1 MGYLN
6 ENLKRRPYFLVA
18 IACLFFVANC
28 KTTNVDRP
36 SLLSNTENEPA
47 TFEPEFFPIQGPT
60 EAIPRN
66 RTITK
71 NYFYGAEL
79 LNKILQTKTQNSAFE
94 ANWLHFGIWGSMRA
108 GESIDGTDLQFAAT
122 LKDMAFDYLEEGLSW
137 LPASL
142 RTYYIENI
150 RRDRDLIKTL
160 GKIVQ
165 EALAGGNL
173 RVANEIMG
181 LTHRYIKMLG
191 CDDSQNSENLERF
204 LSTFEYRHD
213 RQAPISEIWQGLLN
227 DIPLLTKGKP
237 HTFGQDALARAYW
250 AYHQARYER
259 DPVIRSQMMHY
270 GNLLIAIH
278 EQFVLQTYISGA
290 IGILDPA
297 SSVYRKAATVFA
309 LDIGVPDQDFKGVSR
324 IGEGLKRYPLRNGFS
339 SANFSKNLMQFSWP
353 PLVELAKVTGIDKY
367 AGRGAT
373 DWKDYK
379 TRVHLIAGMIRTL
392 QTQQVIASYP
402 FTGPHPQPTLTCK

>member
-1 MGYLN
+1 MGQMIKSRQVFFSLSMSICW
-6 ENLKRRPYFLVA
+6 LFLGS
-18 IACLFFVANC
+18 C
-28 KTTNVDRP
+28 KTPAVDR
-36 SLLSNTENEPA
+36 SNLMDSAANKPITLK
-47 TFEPEFFPIQGPT
+47 PEFFPIQGPS

-79 LNKILQTKTQNSAFE
+79 LNKILSGKGQDGSFD

-108 GESIDGTDLQFAAT
+108 GESIDGTDLQFAAN
-122 LKDMAFDYLEEGLSW
+122 LKDMAFDYLEDSLSW
-137 LPASL
+137 LPAGP
-142 RTYYIENI
+142 RNNYIESI
-150 RRDRDLIKTL
+150 RKDRELIKTL

-165 EALAGGNL
+165 EALAGGNQ

-181 LTHRYIKMLG
+181 LTDRYLKMLG
-191 CDDSQNSENLERF
+191 CDNSPNQDGLERF

-213 RQAPISEIWQGLLN
+213 RKAPMSEIWLGLLR
-227 DIPLLTKGKP
+227 DIPLLSKGKP
-237 HTFGQDALARAYW
+237 HNFGQDALARAYW
-250 AYHQARYER
+250 AYHQARFEK
-259 DPVIRSQMMHY
+259 DPLIRSQMMHY

-309 LDIGVPDQDFKGVSR
+309 LDIGVPEEGFKGVSR
-324 IGEGLKRYPLRNGFS
+324 IGEGLKRYPLRNGFV
-339 SANFSKNLMQFSWP
+339 ARNFSRNLSHYSWP

-373 DWKDYK
+373 DWNDYK
-379 TRVHLIAGMIRTL
+379 TRVYLIAGMIRTL
-392 QTQQVIASYP
+392 QNQQVIASYP
-402 FTGPHPQPTLTCK
+402 FYGPRPPMALTCN

>member
-1 MGYLN
+1 MGQII
-6 ENLKRRPYFLVA
+6 KSRQV
-18 IACLFFVANC
+18 LFSLSMSICWLFIGSC
-28 KTTNVDRP
+28 KTPSVDRS
-36 SLLSNTENEPA
+36 SLMDSAANKPITL
-47 TFEPEFFPIQGPT
+47 EPEFFPIQGPS

-79 LNKILQTKTQNSAFE
+79 LNKILSGQNQDGSFD

-122 LKDMAFDYLEEGLSW
+122 LKDMAFDYLEDSLSW
-137 LPASL
+137 LPAGL
-142 RTYYIENI
+142 RNNYIESI
-150 RRDRDLIKTL
+150 RKDRELIKTL

-165 EALAGGNL
+165 EALAGGNQ

-181 LTHRYIKMLG
+181 LTDRYLKMLG
-191 CDDSQNSENLERF
+191 CDNTQNPEGLERF

-213 RQAPISEIWQGLLN
+213 RKAPMSEIWLGLLR
-227 DIPLLTKGKP
+227 DIPLLSKGKP
-237 HTFGQDALARAYW
+237 HNFGQDALARAYW
-250 AYHQARYER
+250 AYHQARFEK
-259 DPVIRSQMMHY
+259 DPSIRSQMMHY

-309 LDIGVPDQDFKGVSR
+309 LDIGVPEEGFKGVSR
-324 IGEGLKRYPLRNGFS
+324 IGEGLKRYPLRSGF
-339 SANFSKNLMQFSWP
+339 AARNFSRNLTQYSWP

-373 DWKDYK
+373 DWNDYK
-379 TRVHLIAGMIRTL
+379 TRVYLIAGMIRTL
-392 QTQQVIASYP
+392 QNQQVIASYP
-402 FTGPHPQPTLTCK
+402 FYGPRPPLALTCN

>member
-1 MGYLN
+1 MRHMT
-6 ENLKRRPYFLVA
+6 ESRRELYSFSIFV
-18 IACLFFVANC
+18 CWLFFASC
-28 KTTNVDRP
+28 KTP
-36 SLLSNTENEPA
+36 GTERSSMMTSHSSQSI
-47 TFEPEFFPIQGPT
+47 TFEPLFFPIQGPT

-79 LNKILQTKTQNSAFE
+79 LNKILQAKTQNSAFE

-122 LKDMAFDYLEEGLSW
+122 LKDMAFDYLEDGLSW
-137 LPASL
+137 LPASV
-142 RTYYIENI
+142 RNYYIENI
-150 RRDRDLIKTL
+150 RKDRELIKTL

-165 EALAGGNL
+165 EALAGGNQ

-181 LTHRYIKMLG
+181 LTDRYIRMLG
-191 CDDSQNSENLERF
+191 CEDSQNQENLDRF
-204 LSTFEYRHD
+204 LDTFEYRHD
-213 RQAPISEIWQGLLN
+213 RQAPIAEIWQGLLN
-227 DIPLLTKGKP
+227 DIPLLSKGKP

-250 AYHQARYER
+250 AYHQARNEK

-278 EQFVLQTYISGA
+278 EQFVLQTFISGA

-309 LDIGVPDQDFKGVSR
+309 LDIGVPEQGFKGVSR

-339 SANFSKNLMQFSWP
+339 EVNFSKNIRKYSWP
-353 PLVELAKVTGIDKY
+353 PLVELAKVTAIDKY

-379 TRVHLIAGMIRTL
+379 TRVYLIAGMIRTL

-402 FTGPHPQPTLTCK
+402 FSGPHPQLTLTCK

>member
-1 MGYLN
+1 MRYMT
-6 ENLKRRPYFLVA
+6 ESRRELYSLSLFV
-18 IACLFFVANC
+18 CWLFFASC
-28 KTTNVDRP
+28 KTPATER
-36 SLLSNTENEPA
+36 SNMMTSQAGESI
-47 TFEPEFFPIQGPT
+47 TFEPLFFPIEGPT

-79 LNKILQTKTQNSAFE
+79 LNKILYSRNLNASFD

-108 GESIDGTDLQFAAT
+108 GESIDGSDLQFAAT
-122 LKDMAFDYLEEGLSW
+122 LKDMAFDYLEDSLSW
-137 LPASL
+137 LPASV
-142 RTYYIENI
+142 RSYYIENI
-150 RRDRDLIKTL
+150 QKDRELIKTL

-165 EALAGGNL
+165 EALAGGNQ

-181 LTHRYIKMLG
+181 LTDRYLRMLG
-191 CDDSQNSENLERF
+191 CDNSQSPETTERF
-204 LSTFEYRHD
+204 LATFEYRHD
-213 RQAPISEIWQGLLN
+213 RQAPITEIWQGLLN
-227 DIPLLTKGKP
+227 DIPLLSKGKP

-250 AYHQARYER
+250 AYHQARHEK
-259 DPVIRSQMMHY
+259 DPIIRSQMMHY

-290 IGILDPA
+290 IGVLDSA
-297 SSVYRKAATVFA
+297 SSAYRKAATVFA
-309 LDIGVPDQDFKGVSR
+309 LDIGVPETGFKGVSR
-324 IGEGLKRYPLRNGFS
+324 VGEGLKRYPLRNGFS
-339 SANFSKNLMQFSWP
+339 AANFSKNLRQYSWP

-379 TRVHLIAGMIRTL
+379 TRVYLIAGMIRTL
-392 QTQQVIASYP
+392 QDKQIIASYP
-402 FTGPHPQPTLTCK
+402 FSGPHPQLALTCK